1 MRFQSGATWTIWC
14 DLPLDL
20 MGSGENLW
28 LGQKFWVW
36 VKILGRG
43 IFLGLGEHFW
53 CKVPIGSHGFKVQST
68 NLNLKFCTKKFGK
81 NPNFWRQI
89 QIAIWFGVRFNLTGE
104 ERRAGGHMNNKGTL

>member
-1 MRFQSGATWTIWC
+1 M
-14 DLPLDL
+14 
-20 MGSGENLW
+20 
-28 LGQKFWVW
+28 
-36 VKILGRG
+36 KILGG
-43 IFLGLGEHFW
+43 GKIFW

-104 ERRAGGHMNNKGTL
+104 EEEEEEAEEGHMNNKGTL